1 MWCRPNCKA
10 SLLVLKPSI
19 AIHALMNPTPKLRLN
34 VLDQSPIRPGAT
46 PRQAVLETAA
56 LAQFADRL
64 GYFRF
69 WVSEHHNTETL
80 AGSTP
85 EVLLAYLGTLTSR
98 IRLGSGGIM
107 LPHYS
112 ALKVAENFRML
123 ETLFPGR
130 IDLGMGRAP
139 GGDRLTAHALNPNNK
154 FNENDFVEQ
163 LLDLQAYLRDER
175 VPDTI
180 HERVMAIPQADTK
193 PELWLLSSSGQS
205 GLFAAHLGMA
215 FSFAQFINGHGGPEA
230 VRTYRERFRP
240 SLELAA
246 PLANMAVFTLCADT
260 EEKAQSLRAA
270 MELQLLRFG
279 KGERL
284 TFPSEEEV
292 RSYRFTAEDQL
303 HLAQNRNRVV
313 SGTPE
318 KVHAQFTQLASDYG
332 VDEITAVTITADF
345 RDRLR
350 SYELLAR
357 VFGLETAARP
367 VAELE
372 EAAA

>member
-1 MWCRPNCKA
+1 MTSPA
-10 SLLVLKPSI
+10 
-19 AIHALMNPTPKLRLN
+19 KLRLN
-34 VLDQSPIRPGAT
+34 VLDQSPIRPGSTA
-46 PRQAVLETAA
+46 RQAVLETVA
-56 LAQFADRL
+56 LAQLADRL
-64 GYFRF
+64 GYGRF
-69 WVSEHHNTETL
+69 WVSEHHNTDTL

-85 EVLLAYLGTLTSR
+85 EVLIAYLGSQTQR

-139 GGDRLTAHALNPNNK
+139 GGDRLTAHALNPSNP
-154 FNENDFVEQ
+154 FSEQDFVEQ
-163 LLDLQAYLRDER
+163 LMDLQAYLRDDR
-175 VPDTI
+175 VPETI
-180 HERVMAIPQADTK
+180 HERVTAIPKAPTS

-215 FSFAQFINGHGGPEA
+215 FSFAQFINGHGGPQA

-240 SLELAA
+240 SIELPA

-260 EEKAQSLRAA
+260 EERAQELRAA
-270 MELQLLRFG
+270 MDIMLLRFS
-279 KGERL
+279 KGERGS
-284 TFPSEEEV
+284 FPTDEEV
-292 RSYRFTAEDQL
+292 RNYRFSAEDQL
-303 HLAQNRNRVV
+303 HLRQNHNRVV

-318 KVHAQFTQLASDYG
+318 QVHAQFTALAAEYQ

-345 RDRLR
+345 QDRRR
-350 SYELLAR
+350 SYELLAE
-357 VFGLETAARP
+357 VFELDTAA
-367 VAELE
+367 VGSE
-372 EAAA
+372 EAAVVL

>member
-1 MWCRPNCKA
+1 MNA
-10 SLLVLKPSI
+10 SS
-19 AIHALMNPTPKLRLN
+19 KLRLN

-56 LAQFADRL
+56 LAQLADRL
-64 GYFRF
+64 GYSRF
-69 WVSEHHNTETL
+69 WISEHHNTSTL

-139 GGDRLTAHALNPNNK
+139 GGDRLTAYALNPNNN
-154 FNENDFVEQ
+154 FNEKDFVEQ
-163 LLDLQAYLRDER
+163 LMDLQAYLRDER

-215 FSFAQFINGHGGPEA
+215 FSFAQFINGHGGPAA

-240 SLELAA
+240 SPELAA

-260 EEKAQSLRAA
+260 EAKAQSLRAA

-284 TFPSEEEV
+284 TFPSQEEV
-292 RSYRFTAEDQL
+292 SSYQFTAEDQL
-303 HLAQNRNRVV
+303 HLAQNRGRVV

-318 KVHAQFTQLASDYG
+318 QVHTQFTQLAADYG
-332 VDEITAVTITADF
+332 VDEVTAVTITADF
-345 RDRLR
+345 QDRVR
-350 SYELLAR
+350 SYELLAE
-357 VFGLETAARP
+357 VF
-367 VAELE
+367 ELE
-372 EAAA
+372 SPVQETVAAGAAA